1 MKFNMI
7 VKKSEINEIKTILE
21 TINNIIPEELG
32 FEMPSSEDLR
42 LENGRYFDEEKYGY
56 LLIEEDHGDYEITMN
71 LNEEFTVDTVNLLN
85 KITLAAAPIVGAIV
99 GFTGTMKVLG
109 GKFIKKLTDLGEK
122 FSEKWFI
129 SPESAP
135 ASVPAESK
143 TPIEEGKYGVYPL
156 IFSWSGEDGI
166 EQWERAAVVVGRKD
180 DDSYS
185 ILKLRCKV
193 PYVNSQWESA
203 YRKAGEELLS
213 EIREQGFEGNYVSLT
228 DAMVEMLKMYEDM
241 QPEKPE
247 RKIETPIE
255 DVFKSIDG
263 IENAIN
269 DHAFKS
275 LEDLEKTIRENKRN
289 ESEELPNY
297 SGEK

>member
-7 VKKSEINEIKTILE
+7 VKKSEISALGEVLE
-21 TINNIIPEELG
+21 TISNIVPEELG
-32 FEMPSSEDLR
+32 FEIPNAESLR

-56 LLIEEDHGDYEITMN
+56 LLITEDHGDYEIT
-71 LNEEFTVDTVNLLN
+71 VNLTEDFTTDMFRLMN
-85 KITLAAAPIVGAIV
+85 KITLAVAPIVGAVV
-99 GFTGTMKVLG
+99 GFAGTMKVLG
-109 GKFIKKLTDLGEK
+109 GKFIKRLTDLGEK

-129 SPESAP
+129 APEPAP
-135 ASVPAESK
+135 APVSAESK

-166 EQWERAAVVVGRKD
+166 EQWERAAVVVGRED

-193 PYVNSQWESA
+193 PYADSHWESA
-203 YRKAGEELLS
+203 YRKAGKELLS
-213 EIREQGFEGNYVSLT
+213 EIREQGFEGNYISLT

-241 QPEKPE
+241 QPEKPM
-247 RKIETPIE
+247 KTIETPIE
-255 DVFKSIDG
+255 EVFKSIDD
-263 IENAIN
+263 IKNAIN

-275 LEDLEKTIRENKRN
+275 LEDLEKAIN
-289 ESEELPNY
+289 ERELPDD
-297 SGEK
+297 SGEE